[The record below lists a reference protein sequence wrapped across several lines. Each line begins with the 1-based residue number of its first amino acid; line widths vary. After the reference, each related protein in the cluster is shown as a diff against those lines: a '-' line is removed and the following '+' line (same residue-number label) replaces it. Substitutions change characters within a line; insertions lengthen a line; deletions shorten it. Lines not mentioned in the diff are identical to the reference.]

1 MAKVKYN
8 SKYDVWASDDGF
20 VYFAEPFMMNG
31 KVLSVAPSGV
41 YTDDGLLYTTRHC
54 KQVPIHRVVAECFC
68 PLPDNYA
75 DSPSSFVVWHKNRD
89 TKDNRADNLEF
100 ITRHEMRLRCPRTYL
115 AKTKIKSINPVTA
128 EEKVYDCF
136 NHAAKDGFKRVRI
149 LSAINKN
156 VLYKGL
162 EWHIISQETR
172 LRNR

>member
-1 MAKVKYN
+1 MVRVKYN

-20 VYFAEPFMMNG
+20 VYFTEPSVMNG
-31 KVLSVAPSGV
+31 KVLSTPSCG
-41 YTDDGLLYTTRHC
+41 YTDDGLLYTTRHY

-68 PLPDNYA
+68 PLPDGYA
-75 DSPSSFVVWHKNRD
+75 DSSSSFVVWHKNRD

-128 EEKVYDCF
+128 EEKVYECY
-136 NHAAKDGFKRVRI
+136 NQAAKEGYKRVRI